1 MASVETLWIHYPWR
15 DYLYP
20 KDFILV
26 KAYKQQYSSNSCHK
40 LLLSTS
46 MEVEAIALAEIFW
59 KEKVDPKSYSKTS
72 HLWTQKFEQV
82 TKKKEGAATRDM
94 ATIQIHAINA
104 EICYR
109 ELLNQK
115 VAILANRESF
125 IKNILQGALGM
136 RNMFA
141 LFNQNFPV
149 TAEAIQWTWVSVTRK
164 ALTEKFFLLPWWS
177 EIPED
182 FLFCTGTSNFCPY
195 FLQMSTLDWNI
206 SDQGSKSKTLPLCF
220 LYLQWVPWSL
230 LY

>member
-82 TKKKEGAATRDM
+82 TKKKKR
-94 ATIQIHAINA
+94 
-104 EICYR
+104 
-109 ELLNQK
+109 
-115 VAILANRESF
+115 
-125 IKNILQGALGM
+125 
-136 RNMFA
+136 
-141 LFNQNFPV
+141 
-149 TAEAIQWTWVSVTRK
+149 
-164 ALTEKFFLLPWWS
+164 
-177 EIPED
+177 
-182 FLFCTGTSNFCPY
+182 
-195 FLQMSTLDWNI
+195 
-206 SDQGSKSKTLPLCF
+206 GSS
-220 LYLQWVPWSL
+220 YN
-230 LY
+230 